1 MIGMKSLQD
10 VVRTKELEILRAVE
24 DALLQKDAELR
35 QLQKGLLEALRVVNR
50 LLEADNTA
58 VEAALA
64 QADAAGKKFT
74 APAVTPVPAS
84 VSVPPPRYE
93 TPLRA
98 AVMDAA
104 PKQFP

>member
-1 MIGMKSLQD
+1 MIGMKGIQD
-10 VVRTKELEILRAVE
+10 IVRTKEMEILRAVE
-24 DALLQKDAELR
+24 DALQHKEAELR

-64 QADAAGKKFT
+64 ENAVGKKLA
-74 APAVTPVPAS
+74 APAMAAVSGTAS
-84 VSVPPPRYE
+84 VLPPRYE
-93 TPLRA
+93 TPLRPQ
-98 AVMDAA
+98 VLDTG